1 MPEHMRQFLEDQ
13 RKKRACHRFF
23 DCRKDRRMNRIV
35 KIVHEQS

>member
-23 DCRKDRRMNRIV
+23 YCCRDRRTDRIV